1 MTGQLTF
8 VISLFHHLVNQCD
21 WGLICHYRVWNEAV
35 PGCTGV
41 PITGEDYCIKPTDPL
56 QLVIMGDE
64 DEGTFPLQMCQGDC
78 DDDSDCAAGL
88 TCMERNGIQEVP
100 GCVGAGESG
109 HDYCYNA
116 GNPVTPAP
124 TSSPTETPTKSPTE
138 KPTESPTGSP
148 TSSPVAS
155 PTDPPTG
162 SPTGSPVASPTDP
175 PTGSPTGSPVAPVAG
190 PTDPPT
196 RSPTDS
202 PVASPTDPP
211 TGSPTD
217 SPVASPT
224 DPPTRSPTDSPVAS
238 PTDPPT
244 EAPTP
249 SPTQGTAMALVGNN
263 GSPSSAFPLQLCQAD
278 CDDDYEVRK
287 SMTAQRLRYGT
298 YRFLNIDMHS
308 HLSETFDF
316 SAIGG

>member
-100 GCVGAGESG
+100 GCVGTGESG
-109 HDYCYNA
+109 SDYCYNA
-116 GNPVTPAP
+116 GNPVTPSP
-124 TSSPTETPTKSPTE
+124 TSSPTESPTKRPTE

-162 SPTGSPVASPTDP
+162 SPTG
-175 PTGSPTGSPVAPVAG
+175 
-190 PTDPPT
+190 
-196 RSPTDS
+196 
-202 PVASPTDPP
+202 
-211 TGSPTD
+211 
-217 SPVASPT
+217 
-224 DPPTRSPTDSPVAS
+224 SPVAS